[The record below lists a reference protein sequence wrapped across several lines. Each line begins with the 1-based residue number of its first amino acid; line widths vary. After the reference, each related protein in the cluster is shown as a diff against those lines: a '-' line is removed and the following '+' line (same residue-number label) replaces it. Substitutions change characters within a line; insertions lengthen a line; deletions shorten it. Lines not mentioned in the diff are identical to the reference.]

1 MRAHVRRSRRVVAVQ
16 AEVARFSYKRTIY
29 RDPADL
35 MRQWVAEGAPE
46 LDHLHADQGRVT
58 RFHRDRARLWTELP
72 AVGPLTADQRNPRR
86 VAAIARLPNSNVIIV
101 IGDTHVAQCTILG
114 WPAFLHYGTEIA
126 GGAITENT
134 FFHGCR
140 RVGSHEEFAR
150 GRVTWVRP
158 SDVPAEQRAETA
170 RRAESRIGER
180 AYNLLWNNCEHF
192 ANWCATGIAWSQQV
206 LVALRKIIGA
216 VLLWLGGTLVWTGLT
231 TLASA

>member
-1 MRAHVRRSRRVVAVQ
+1 
-16 AEVARFSYKRTIY
+16 
-29 RDPADL
+29 
-35 MRQWVAEGAPE
+35 
-46 LDHLHADQGRVT
+46 
-58 RFHRDRARLWTELP
+58 
-72 AVGPLTADQRNPRR
+72 VGPLTADQRNPRR
-86 VAAIARLPNSNVIIV
+86 VAAMARLPRSNVIIV

-114 WPAFLHYGTEIA
+114 WPAFLHYGTEIT

-158 SDVPAEQRAETA
+158 SDATAEQRAETA

-180 AYNLLWNNCEHF
+180 AYNLLCNNCEHF
-192 ANWCATGIAWSQQV
+192 ANWCVTGIAWSQQV
-206 LVALRKIIGA
+206 LVALREIIGA